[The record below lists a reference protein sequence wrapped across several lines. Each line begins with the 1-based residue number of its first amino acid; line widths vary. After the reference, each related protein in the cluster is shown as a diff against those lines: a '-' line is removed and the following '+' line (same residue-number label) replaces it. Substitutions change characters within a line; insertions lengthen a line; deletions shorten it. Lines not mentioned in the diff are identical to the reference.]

1 MLFDT
6 LMPRRRE
13 QHGLASAL
21 IGEIVAAMEAV
32 ERSSAVQHLHPASTA
47 DDRLTLDFTDFA
59 LPRLAVYEANV
70 GRLGLFNAPL
80 PRELSYFYTRLNNL
94 PQRLRALRTP
104 PNSSPDEQKLRARIA
119 IGEIDQT
126 MTLGNDLLR
135 SMKGFVSRKRHDSI
149 SRA

>member
-6 LMPRRRE
+6 LRPRRRE

-32 ERSSAVQHLHPASTA
+32 ERNAATA
-47 DDRLTLDFTDFA
+47 DDQLTPDFTDFA

-104 PNSSPDEQKLRARIA
+104 PTSSPDEQKLRARIA

-135 SMKGFVSRKRHDSI
+135 SMKGFVSRKQPSSI